1 VHAVSS
7 HKKVDAD
14 YFLMRALGAG
24 KKSNMLPVFTSKGE
38 KSSNEPLCNTLLIKQ
53 SHGLFYSKK
62 SLKRAKLLK
71 IKMTKLVEWKFCM
84 SEFLFVLI

>member
-14 YFLMRALGAG
+14 YFLMRALG
-24 KKSNMLPVFTSKGE
+24 KKSNMLPVFASKGE

-53 SHGLFYSKK
+53 IHGLFYSNK
-62 SLKRAKLLK
+62 SPESLIVKEKNLK
-71 IKMTKLVEWKFCM
+71 END
-84 SEFLFVLI
+84 